1 MAGRRPRRRPLNQAG
16 EKIMEPKEDLLDFFK
31 TLGNAERLKIAGQL
45 GIQPLSAAELA
56 ERLGLPLAEVTN
68 HLGHLQAAG
77 FVQADG
83 ERYRLDSAV
92 VEQVSRR
99 VLAQSHPATNPALD
113 GLPEEDVRILRGY
126 VQRDGSLSLIPS
138 QRKKLLAVLR
148 YVRNAFQP
156 GERYP
161 EKQVNEMLS
170 CYHEDTAALR
180 RYLVDEGLVQ
190 REHSIYWRSEEK

>member
-1 MAGRRPRRRPLNQAG
+1 
-16 EKIMEPKEDLLDFFK
+16 MEPKEDLLDFFK
-31 TLGNAERLKIAGQL
+31 VLGNAERLKIAGQL
-45 GIQPLSAAELA
+45 GIQSLSAAELA

-77 FVQADG
+77 FVHADG
-83 ERYRLDSAV
+83 ERYRLDGAV

-99 VLAQSHPATNPALD
+99 VLAQSHPGTNPALE

-148 YVRNAFQP
+148 YVCRAFEP
-156 GERYP
+156 GARYP

-170 CYHEDTAALR
+170 RYHEDYAALR
-180 RYLVDEGLVQ
+180 RYLVDNGLLA
-190 REHSIYWRSEEK
+190 REKGEYWKI